1 MIGID
6 ERAFTSMVVALLV
19 AGALIAA
26 ALIFGVPWLWELV
39 KPWLHEV
46 TA

>member
-6 ERAFTSMVVALLV
+6 ERAFTSMVVGLLV
-19 AGALIAA
+19 VGALIAA
-26 ALIFGVPWLWELV
+26 ALIFGVPWLWDLV

>member
-1 MIGID
+1 MIGVN
-6 ERAFTSMVVALLV
+6 ERAYTLMAVVFLV
-19 AGALIAA
+19 VGALIAA